1 MNSAAFRKDV
11 DKVQGRMNRLSK
23 GMRRS
28 ANQFQSQ
35 MGAIGATIASGFG
48 VNMFLDA
55 ADQMVGLRNKMN
67 ATYDSSQQVAEGM
80 LNIKRI
86 ARESRGDLDAVG
98 SLYQRLAVSTKYL
111 NVSQDEVAAA
121 TQVVSNSF
129 LMSGAS
135 ASEAANSAR
144 QLAQGLASNTLR
156 GDEYRSVAENNV
168 VLTNMLAEGLGM
180 TVGQL
185 RLFSQT
191 GGLTAGVILPILVE
205 RLQETKDAVGKMGFT
220 VQQARVL
227 MKNSFTEMV
236 DRLNSVYG
244 ITNKAAEI
252 MMVFTRNIHIV
263 TLAAGSLATLMLT
276 RVLAGF
282 VSFIV
287 VSVTGAISA
296 LVSFGV
302 ALVVITAKLL
312 VISASVAFLSALL
325 IGGLMHGL
333 LNATLAV
340 GRFALALA
348 LTPVGIVVLGLAA
361 LAAGLV
367 YLEEK
372 FHIFD
377 RFGSVFE
384 SLGLLAPAV
393 MDTIM
398 QSFDILLLKVEIITV
413 GIREKI
419 ADMLSGVGADS
430 LAGMVRPGAGIAD
443 ALAQQYADVAT
454 NTDNRDAMVGAF
466 ANLRGAAT
474 GPQSEGPSQVA
485 PMIAWLKEKYE
496 ALTSGDETG
505 ESVEGEGGLSL
516 ASMGEGFS
524 VFVDGVLAK
533 MGESMP
539 GLARFWKVL
548 KGEIDPDADAAAA
561 AGGGTED
568 AAMSWADRWGVAVA
582 GFKANF
588 KSMSDS
594 VSAQVTQMGKKYETY
609 GQILDAGAARS
620 KKIAAIKRAL
630 LLKEALMT
638 GKTAIMNAWASA
650 PFPANLPGVAMTTL
664 QTGLIIS
671 DIMKGQA
678 HDGMDSL
685 PSTGTYMLEKGER
698 VLSTKANRDLTQY
711 LADNQRSQGMG
722 GAQSITLQV
731 NGVNDPDLVVNALES
746 RRGELESMIRSISA
760 ENVQAAPF

>member
-11 DKVQGRMNRLSK
+11 DKVQGRMDRLSK

-67 ATYDSSQQVAEGM
+67 ATYDSSQQVAQGM
-80 LNIKRI
+80 LDIKRI
-86 ARESRGDLDAVG
+86 ARESRGDLSAVG
-98 SLYQRLAVSTKYL
+98 SLYQRLAVSTAYL
-111 NVSQDEVAAA
+111 GIAQEDVAAA

-129 LMSGAS
+129 LMSGS
-135 ASEAANSAR
+135 TASEAANSSR
-144 QLAQGLASNTLR
+144 QLAQGIASASLR
-156 GDEYRSVAENNV
+156 GDEYRSISENNV

-220 VQQARVL
+220 VQQARVI

-312 VISASVAFLSALL
+312 VISAAVAFLSMLL

-398 QSFDILLLKVEIITV
+398 QSFDLLLLKVEIITV

-419 ADMLSGVGADS
+419 ADMLGGVGADS

-485 PMIAWLKEKYE
+485 PMIEWLKEKYE

-524 VFVDGVLAK
+524 VFVDGVLGK

-561 AGGGTED
+561 AGNTED
-568 AAMSWADRWGVAVA
+568 AALSWAERWGVAIA

-620 KKIAAIKRAL
+620 KKIAA
-630 LLKEALMT
+630 LKKALMLREAIMA
-638 GKTAIMNAWASA
+638 GKAAIMNAWASA

-664 QTGLIIS
+664 QTGLLIS